1 MEMQNLSGTGE
12 KKGGKA
18 RRLCQYPS
26 GRGKVVSFFLEGPE
40 ERNPARSGMGDYG
53 FFMQLLKESLE
64 ENQKK
69 DLEKYEQLEKKD

>member
-26 GRGKVVSFFLEGPE
+26 GRGKVVSSSGKVRRK
-40 ERNPARSGMGDYG
+40 RNPARSGKGDYG
-53 FFMQLLKESLE
+53 SFHAAFEGKSGRKPKEGFGKVRTAG
-64 ENQKK
+64 KK
-69 DLEKYEQLEKKD
+69 D